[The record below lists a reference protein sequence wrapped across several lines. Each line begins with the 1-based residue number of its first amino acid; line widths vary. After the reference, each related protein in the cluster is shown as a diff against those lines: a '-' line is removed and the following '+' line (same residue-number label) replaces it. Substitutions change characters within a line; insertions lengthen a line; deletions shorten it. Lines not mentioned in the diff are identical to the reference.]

1 MLRAVMAAVVVAG
14 LACACTSDRKPS
26 VVEPAVP
33 TAPASEQRPN
43 IVFVLTDDLSTDLL
57 RYMPNVQAL
66 MRRGMSFTNYTVAD
80 SLCCPSRASIF
91 TGKFPHTTG
100 IFTNS
105 GPYGGFPEFQRRK
118 EDTTT
123 FAPVLAAAGTAPR

>member
-1 MLRAVMAAVVVAG
+1 
-14 LACACTSDRKPS
+14 
-26 VVEPAVP
+26 
-33 TAPASEQRPN
+33 
-43 IVFVLTDDLSTDLL
+43 
-57 RYMPNVQAL
+57 

-123 FAPVLAAAGTAPR
+123 FAPVLASRGYRTAMMGKYLNEYQATYPAPKGAG